1 MIRVVQPTWP
11 WRWPSRGV
19 VAIDLGVAMLL
30 LGWIAAGVVWVVLLL
45 GLLLSCLCP
54 FFRCNGLIGF
64 IFYFV

>member
-45 GLLLSCLCP
+45 GLLLSCLCL
-54 FFRCNGLIGF
+54 FFSL
-64 IFYFV
+64 